1 MKKREKVII
10 LGGGVAGMS
19 AAHELAERGFDV
31 EVYERLDIPG
41 GKARS
46 MPVLGSGRQGR
57 KPLPGEHGFRFFPGF
72 YQHIT
77 DTMKRIPYGNNAQGV
92 FDNLVDATHIS
103 IPRFDQAG
111 LTLPAT
117 VPKNYRDV
125 KLLVDV
131 FLQLISNQIELK
143 EEDVTF
149 FAQKLWQLITS
160 CKERRINEYEKID
173 WWTFVEAEGRSDAYQ
188 KLLAKG
194 LTESLVASKAK
205 LASTK
210 TVGDIFLQLLFDLI
224 DPTISTDRL
233 LNGPTNEVWINPWLT
248 YLKAL
253 GVNYHF
259 HSQVDSINYAGGL
272 IKSVTI
278 KDLTTQQPAYE
289 VEGDYYIAALPVE
302 VIDRL
307 IVKGKLDR
315 YDPAFADIR
324 ALAKHTNWMNGI
336 QFYLKEDVPIARGHV
351 LLVDTPWALTAI
363 SQKQFWADID
373 LSEYGDGQVKGI
385 LSVVVSD
392 WGLEGDEKESLGL
405 NGKFANQCTN
415 EEIMA
420 EVWAE
425 LQKSLNVNGQEILTD
440 ENLHSWFLDPAIHD
454 PTKLAL
460 ERINECVRLKYSEPA
475 SQGETRGEIE
485 NFSENPSE
493 SFSKKDLLEFIA
505 EPDENVRGEEKAVET
520 FPKAAK
526 TSLQTLVD
534 LGAVEEIEEQGKLR
548 YQVMLN
554 IERNNAE
561 PLLVN
566 EVNTWKLRPNAS
578 INISNLFLASDYV
591 RTNTDL
597 ATMEG
602 ANEAARRAV
611 NAIIGA
617 SGRALRPCKI
627 WELHEPEIF
636 APLRWRDSVRYRQG
650 LPWKSTWT

>member
-1 MKKREKVII
+1 MENREKVII

-19 AAHELAERGFDV
+19 AAHELAERGFEV

-46 MPVLGSGRQGR
+46 MPVPGSGRQGR

-77 DTMKRIPYGNNAQGV
+77 DTMKRIPYGNSAQGV
-92 FDNLVDATHIS
+92 FDNLVEATHIS
-103 IPRFDQAG
+103 IPRFDKAG
-111 LTLPAT
+111 LTIPAT
-117 VPKNYRDV
+117 VPKNYQDV

-131 FLQLISNQIELK
+131 FLQLISDQIELK
-143 EEDVTF
+143 EEDVAF
-149 FAQKLWQLITS
+149 FAQKLWQLMTS
-160 CKERRINEYEKID
+160 CKERRIGEYEKID

-224 DPTISTDRL
+224 NPTISTDRL
-233 LNGPTNEVWINPWLT
+233 LNGPTNEVWLNPWLT

-259 HSQVDSINYAGGL
+259 HSQVDSINYAGGI

-307 IVKGKLDR
+307 IVEGKLDK

-336 QFYLKEDVPIARGHV
+336 QFYLKEDVPITRGHV

-373 LSEYGDGQVKGI
+373 LSEYGDGKVKGI

-405 NGKFANQCTN
+405 NGKFANHCTN
-415 EEIMA
+415 EEIKA

-425 LQKSLNVNGQEILTD
+425 LQKSLNVDGRKILTN

-460 ERINECVRLKYSEPA
+460 EQINERISSQYAEQAL
-475 SQGETRGEIE
+475 QGEPRGETTG
-485 NFSENPSE
+485 
-493 SFSKKDLLEFIA
+493 FSKGDLLKCISKPDKNIRGAA
-505 EPDENVRGEEKAVET
+505 EAMKISSQ
-520 FPKAAK
+520 AAAE
-526 TSLQTLVD
+526 TSLQTLID
-534 LGAVEEIEEQGKLR
+534 LGAIKEVEKNGELHYR
-548 YQVMLN
+548 VVLN
-554 IERNNAE
+554 IRNNAE

-578 INISNLFLASDYV
+578 INIPNLFLASDYV
-591 RTNTDL
+591 QTNTDL

-627 WELHEPEIF
+627 WELHEPEIL
-636 APLRWRDSVRYRQG
+636 APLRWRDSIRYRQG
-650 LPWKSTWT
+650 LPWKSTWI